1 MISQDF
7 KQRIKVGAIFL
18 LQIYK
23 VTTGTLL
30 SLFVP
35 QACSSDDYLDG
46 SYTGLSNSDNG
57 SRICTLQENFDN
69 ADGYHK
75 TVLYWN
81 MFSMFTFFTYY
92 LIELRRE
99 EWAIKYLDIDNNKS
113 DNSLKE
119 IIRQEPELDRRMDKL
134 NLLYYRTLMFNCGTY
149 GINLGLSAKL
159 VKDGYHSS
167 STLSC
172 FISFALLVLMKLY
185 NSLEV
190 AQQSVKNDKMTS
202 AYMSEFVSFN
212 VLDEDYVKA
221 KLENTLHK
229 EEEELKNELRLEEI
243 PITIEENR
251 QARPDT
257 PKPPKP
263 PKPPKSLEVIIPS
276 PI

>member
-1 MISQDF
+1 
-7 KQRIKVGAIFL
+7 
-18 LQIYK
+18 
-23 VTTGTLL
+23 LL

-35 QACSSDDYLDG
+35 QACSSDG
-46 SYTGLSNSDNG
+46 SSDSDNG

-99 EWAIKYLDIDNNKS
+99 EWAIKYLDIDNDKP

-229 EEEELKNELRLEEI
+229 EEEELKNELQLEEI
-243 PITIEENR
+243 PITIEDNR

-257 PKPPKP
+257 PKPPK
-263 PKPPKSLEVIIPS
+263 SLEAIIPQE
-276 PI
+276 

>member
-18 LQIYK
+18 LQVYK

-30 SLFVP
+30 SLFIP
-35 QACSSDDYLDG
+35 QACVDDEGSSK
-46 SYTGLSNSDNG
+46 
-57 SRICTLQENFDN
+57 ICTLQENFDN

-75 TVLYWN
+75 TVLYFN

-99 EWAIKYLDIDNNKS
+99 EWAIKYLDIDNNKP
-113 DNSLKE
+113 DNALKE
-119 IIRQEPELDRRMDKL
+119 IIRADPPLDKRMDKL
-134 NLLYYRTLMFNCGTY
+134 NLLYYRTLLFNCGTY

-159 VKDGYHSS
+159 VKDGYHGS

-172 FISFALLVLMKLY
+172 FVSFSLLVLMKLY

-190 AQQSVKNDKMTS
+190 ARQSVKNDKMTS

-212 VLDEDYVKA
+212 VLDKDYVKA
-221 KLENTLHK
+221 KEENKK
-229 EEEELKNELRLEEI
+229 EIQLEEV
-243 PITIEENR
+243 PITILPDRDETHTDTDSDNETFNEVKSEEV
-251 QARPDT
+251 
-257 PKPPKP
+257 
-263 PKPPKSLEVIIPS
+263 KSEEVNPEESI
-276 PI
+276 